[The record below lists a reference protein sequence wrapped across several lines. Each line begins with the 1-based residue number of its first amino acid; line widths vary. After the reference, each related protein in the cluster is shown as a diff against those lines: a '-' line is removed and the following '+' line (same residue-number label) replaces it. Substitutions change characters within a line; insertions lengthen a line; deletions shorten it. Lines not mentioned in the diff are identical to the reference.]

1 MLYRFISLLF
11 KKFNEDYRKNNDNIF
26 PDVIH
31 ENKFTRIIIKLWAH
45 IFQNLAKDYVFCLGT
60 ILKPITARP
69 NLLTFLRE
77 PMGIGFP
84 GGNIGTLDILDIRY
98 S

>member
-1 MLYRFISLLF
+1 MKTIGKTMTNS
-11 KKFNEDYRKNNDNIF
+11 KGNIF

-31 ENKFTRIIIKLWAH
+31 ENKFTRIIIKLLAH
-45 IFQNLAKDYVFCLGT
+45 IFQNLAKHYVFCLGT

-77 PMGIGFP
+77 PMGIGYP
-84 GGNIGTLDILDIRY
+84 GGNIG
-98 S
+98 